1 MKVLETER
9 TSLVTVEDHHVAVLA
24 QLWQNQDVRL
34 YLGGIVE
41 LDVAFQKVLAYVG
54 QETHRTVFR
63 RGSDEILGIVMLTPL
78 EEDMEISYL
87 FFPEYWGLGYA
98 KEASS
103 RLIRFGFETLGCK
116 QIFAVTQTQNLRSV
130 KLLESL
136 GMRLCETFIE
146 FSAEQSK
153 YRLGNPFLSVD

>member
-1 MKVLETER
+1 MNTLLCVVTGKEILERQSAR
-9 TSLVTVEDHHVAVLA
+9 TFHHLTLVFGGLNEQEADT
-24 QLWQNQDVRL
+24 RL
-34 YLGGIVE
+34 HRGARSI
-41 LDVAFQKVLAYVG
+41 VG

-116 QIFAVTQTQNLRSV
+116 QIFAITQSQNLRSV